1 MSDIPFQNHKYS
13 FMFSL
18 FLPLFPDKFLQQR
31 PLCVNF
37 ILYVVYTLTLT
48 LLPSSPATISTVTKP
63 RWLSSVRTSVSRRGD
78 PALRFGPLMEGT
90 DSIPLEGLTNGIRG
104 RTGFTCKQWGKYD
117 TNYINWCNH
126 KCNQRK
132 KFQRIW
138 DTTVAIVY
146 LPMLYKYT
154 SGPLQQYNTYI
165 GS

>member
-1 MSDIPFQNHKYS
+1 MSDIPFQNQKYS
-13 FMFSL
+13 FIFSSL
-18 FLPLFPDKFLQQR
+18 FFPLFPDKFPNHR

-37 ILYVVYTLTLT
+37 IWYVLYTLTLT

-104 RTGFTCKQWGKYD
+104 RTGFTCNQWGKFD
-117 TNYINWCNH
+117 TINWCNH

-138 DTTVAIVY
+138 YTTVVIVY
-146 LPMLYKYT
+146 LSMLYKYT
-154 SGPLQQYNTYI
+154 SGPLQLHNTYT